1 MEDYKYNN
9 KTEKD
14 LLEDCKNNYS
24 AMILLAKL
32 ISINASRQCIN
43 DEIIQI
49 SSCEKTFNKC
59 GIYITNL
66 SPIAYRPVK
75 NGEIV
80 DNNEYKNK
88 KINKNDCLKSFDA
101 KFNGKISGWIF
112 AKIIIGNGGH
122 QDNVFEETYNFCE
135 WVCKYENNKELFIVL
150 IDTNIIDKYTNIINK
165 YSNCHYLIIG
175 NHIKIQQYIID
186 NYYCDNK

>member
-1 MEDYKYNN
+1 MSKIEPIFFDILTIRKKRQDENNILALECIKNNNFTKNCNIKEYKRILEDYKYNN

-59 GIYITNL
+59 GIYI
-66 SPIAYRPVK
+66 
-75 NGEIV
+75 
-80 DNNEYKNK
+80 
-88 KINKNDCLKSFDA
+88 
-101 KFNGKISGWIF
+101 
-112 AKIIIGNGGH
+112 
-122 QDNVFEETYNFCE
+122 
-135 WVCKYENNKELFIVL
+135 
-150 IDTNIIDKYTNIINK
+150 
-165 YSNCHYLIIG
+165 
-175 NHIKIQQYIID
+175 
-186 NYYCDNK
+186 